1 MDNFDGRTMESLT
14 IQSQRILFGCDDL
27 QAGCMHPDIP
37 CWGGDVHREFL
48 AAILDRKFP
57 CTFAA
62 LGLSEGLYR
71 FAFAPDPRAP
81 HCAEELAAAI
91 SAYLDWLDTV
101 PPGKE
106 MYAVLI
112 VFCEPAEDIDENS
125 YRRIFEKLLREVNRR
140 DPAPWPAHVP
150 KHADDARF
158 TFCFGGREIFVNA
171 NTPSHYHRRSRN
183 LGPSLTLVLQP
194 RDSFDK
200 IGTRKVRETI
210 RARVAAFDGMP
221 ASPEIGVFGDERNRE
236 YAGYFLSDDND
247 KAAARMASSRR
258 CPFMAA
264 SGAAQGALRSLAYH
278 TTACVR
284 NLVHRISTFL

>member
-1 MDNFDGRTMESLT
+1 METLT
-14 IQSQRILFGCDDL
+14 IQGQRILFECDDL
-27 QAGCMHPDIP
+27 QNGCTHPDIP
-37 CWGGDVHREFL
+37 GWGGDVYREFR

-71 FAFAPDPRAP
+71 FAFMPDPRAP
-81 HCAEELAAAI
+81 GCADELAIVLAE
-91 SAYLDWLDTV
+91 YLDWLNTV
-101 PPGKE
+101 PTEKE

-112 VFCEPAEDIDENS
+112 AFCAPLEDIEEER
-125 YRRIFEKLLREVNRR
+125 YRTIFENLLREVNRR
-140 DPAPWPAHVP
+140 DPAAWPPHVP
-150 KHADDARF
+150 KRADDPKF

-171 NTPSHYHRRSRN
+171 NTPSHRWRRSRN

-194 RDSFDK
+194 RDTFDK

-221 ASPEIGVFGDERNRE
+221 ASPEIGVFGDKQNRE

-247 KAAARMASSRR
+247 KAAARMASPRR

-264 SGAAQGALRSLAYH
+264 SGAAQGALRSLAHH
-278 TTACVR
+278 TTAYVR